1 MDEPYWSKSVQN
13 LRFSVIREMSLL
25 AADLEGVINLGIGEP
40 DFETPEIITKRAF
53 EDALSGH
60 THYTA
65 SQGDSELLDKL
76 ALSISNATGI
86 PVTPSSILI
95 THGGMGA
102 LTATLKTILE
112 PGDQVILPEP
122 HFPDYMAHIAL
133 ADGIAIKVPTT
144 FEDKYIPLPEDIDR
158 AVTGK
163 TKVILLNSPN
173 NPTGAVIP
181 GNILDSIAEIAVRR
195 NLIVISDEV
204 YDQILYEQPF
214 HSIYTRP
221 GMTSRTVVIKSF
233 SKSHAMT
240 GWRVGYCIGPPT
252 FIKQILKVVNYSTAC
267 ASSISQR
274 AAIAALDLDPLIIE
288 RMKDRFSRRIDLVCS
303 RLTAMKGIRVN
314 KPKGSFYILA
324 DIREITGQSQAFARA
339 LLKDAKVIVIPGYAF
354 GNAGEGA
361 IRIAC
366 TQSSMILSEAMDRIE
381 LFLDHYHPANQ

>member
-1 MDEPYWSKSVQN
+1 MDESYWSKSVQN
-13 LRFSVIREMSLL
+13 LRFSIIREMSLL
-25 AADLEGVINLGIGEP
+25 AADLEDVINLGIGEP
-40 DFETPEIITKRAF
+40 DFETPEIIIKKAF

-65 SQGDSELLDKL
+65 SQGDPELLDKL
-76 ALSISNATGI
+76 AVSASNATGI

-102 LTATLKTILE
+102 LTAALKTILE

-122 HFPDYMAHIAL
+122 HFPDYMAHIAM
-133 ADGIAIKVPTT
+133 ADGIAIKVTTT
-144 FEDKYIPLPEDIDR
+144 FEDQYIPCPEDIDR

-204 YDQILYEQPF
+204 YDQILYEHPF

-240 GWRVGYCIGPPT
+240 GWRVGYCIGPPA

-288 RMKDRFSRRIDLVCS
+288 RMKDRFSRRIELVCS

-324 DIREITGQSQAFARA
+324 DIREITGQSQSFARA
-339 LLKDAKVIVIPGYAF
+339 LLKDAKVVVIPGYAF

-381 LFLDHYHPANQ
+381 LFLDHYHPTNQ